1 MKASPAARKSFLS
14 AFIFVVFSGFSVV
27 AQSTS
32 SAIPPSSSGSGYCS
46 GGLSFGTPP
55 ETGSPCVLRGICDDN
70 GGGVNV
76 TFSTSP
82 DDPNVLVMTF
92 SLSQL
97 KQAQPD
103 QVAYFT
109 SGSYMFDGDYCLS
122 NDPFFAPLNLP
133 ANSWILTTSNSNVK
147 IDGDVVTDYI
157 VYSVV
162 SN

>member
-14 AFIFVVFSGFSVV
+14 ALVILVFSGFSVV
-27 AQSTS
+27 AQSTAS
-32 SAIPPSSSGSGYCS
+32 TTASFSCGSGYCS

-70 GGGVNV
+70 GGAVNV
-76 TFSTSP
+76 TFKTSSEY
-82 DDPNVLVMTF
+82 PNVLIMTF
-92 SLSQL
+92 SLSELQ
-97 KQAQPD
+97 QAQPD
-103 QVAYFT
+103 QATYFT
-109 SGSYMFDGDYCLS
+109 SGSYTFDGNYCLS
-122 NDPFFAPLNLP
+122 TDPFFAPLNLP

-162 SN
+162 GD